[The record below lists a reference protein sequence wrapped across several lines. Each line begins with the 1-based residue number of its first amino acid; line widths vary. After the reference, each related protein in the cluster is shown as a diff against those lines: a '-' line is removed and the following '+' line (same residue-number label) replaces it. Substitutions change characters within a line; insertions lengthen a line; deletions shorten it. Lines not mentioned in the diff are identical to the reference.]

1 MTWSTVYFV
10 CFLFGLGLSVVS
22 FVSGL
27 DRITFFDNIFGHAHG
42 AGHGHGVGHGHGH
55 GQHLVRG
62 HVSHVK
68 GHNVVRA
75 SSGSHHE
82 ATPHVAPLNMTA
94 ITAFVTWFGGGGY
107 VLQHTTSLA
116 GWLIA
121 GGAGL
126 TGIAGAMAVNGFM
139 RLLVHGERVAKPV
152 EWNGTLAQVTIP
164 IRTGGTGEIVF
175 THDGTRQ
182 VSGARSERALLI
194 EKGTEVIITRYDKG
208 IAYVCTW
215 DELEAITPQS

>member
-10 CFLFGLGLSVVS
+10 CFLFGLCLSVVS

-42 AGHGHGVGHGHGH
+42 HGIGHGHGH
-55 GQHLVRG
+55 GHHLLHG
-62 HVSHVK
+62 HAQQ
-68 GHNVVRA
+68 GHGGNVVRA
-75 SSGSHHE
+75 SSGSHQE
-82 ATPHVAPLNMTA
+82 ATPHVSPLNMTA
-94 ITAFVTWFGGGGY
+94 ITAFITWFGGGGY

-139 RLLVHGERVAKPV
+139 RLLVHGE
-152 EWNGTLAQVTIP
+152 
-164 IRTGGTGEIVF
+164 
-175 THDGTRQ
+175 
-182 VSGARSERALLI
+182 
-194 EKGTEVIITRYDKG
+194 
-208 IAYVCTW
+208 
-215 DELEAITPQS
+215 